1 MDSLE
6 GQTFLV
12 TGASKGLGK
21 SLSVELA
28 QKGARV
34 LLLARQST
42 DLEETASIVQ
52 QISPSS
58 LSVVCDLADSGS
70 ITAAAQTIL
79 EKVTQVDGLVHNA
92 GDISPIKPLFAAD
105 LDAWTRSMMVN
116 VIGVQALT
124 SALSAVLL
132 GGHRVRVTTISS
144 GAALRPL
151 PSWSAYCSA
160 KAALD
165 MWTRCLAAE
174 GAEHNMSAVSVAP
187 GIVDTAMQA
196 TIRAASTEDFPL
208 RENFV
213 GYHEDGQ
220 LSSPDE
226 VAKKL
231 LPLISEQTMNESGQR
246 FDVRDL

>member
-6 GQTFLV
+6 GQAFLV

-21 SLSVELA
+21 SLSVKLA

-34 LLLARQST
+34 LLLARSST
-42 DLEETASIVQ
+42 DLEETTSIVQ
-52 QISPSS
+52 QFSPSS
-58 LSVVCDLADSGS
+58 FSVVCDLADSVS
-70 ITAAAQTIL
+70 ITSAAQRIL
-79 EKVTQVDGLVHNA
+79 AEVTQVDGLVHNA
-92 GDISPIKPLFAAD
+92 GDIAPIKPMFAAD
-105 LDAWTRSMMVN
+105 LDEWTRSMMVN
-116 VIGVQALT
+116 LIGVQALT
-124 SALSAVLL
+124 SALGSVLL

-151 PSWSAYCSA
+151 PSWSAYCTA
-160 KAALD
+160 KAGLD

-174 GAEHNMSAVSVAP
+174 GAEHNLSAVSVAP

-196 TIRAASTEDFPL
+196 TIRGASTEDFPL
-208 RENFV
+208 RGNFV

-220 LSSPDE
+220 LVHPDE
-226 VAKKL
+226 VAQQL
-231 LPLISEQTMNESGQR
+231 MPLVTEHTMNESGQR